1 MCGAIFADYG
11 IVDGVQNTSEP
22 SYVLNSASS
31 LDFPAGLSFALV
43 RRHLIVA
50 YNDTDL
56 S

>member
-1 MCGAIFADYG
+1 MLFADYG

-22 SYVLNSASS
+22 SYVSNSASS

-43 RRHLIVA
+43 RRHLLLAYRDVA
-50 YNDTDL
+50 L